1 MSNISET
8 EADPH
13 CDTVDLAPEAQATFA
28 NPLKGNLLK
37 LRRTSA
43 RAMLRA
49 FQDVRTNCSDPGFMQ
64 DLEYLEH
71 KDLDLSIRLGA
82 MLAFNALLI
91 SMGSHPISSSPGAPL
106 SLDAP
111 TQPWENLVVL
121 LGIAAFAISSLWC
134 LRAIL
139 IGEEFD
145 PRGTSGDAL
154 KQRLFAAYI
163 RSVDSQTMA
172 LRRAVRA
179 TIIGATITL
188 GAWGWILIDKMV

>member
-1 MSNISET
+1 MS
-8 EADPH
+8 DPLN
-13 CDTVDLAPEAQATFA
+13 DAAENNMDIEQ
-28 NPLKGNLLK
+28 NPLK

-43 RAMLRA
+43 RAMLRS
-49 FQDVRTNCSDPGFMQ
+49 FQDIRNNCSDPGFIH

-91 SMGSHPISSSPGAPL
+91 SMASHPISASPGAPL

-111 TQPWENLVVL
+111 TQPWENIVVL
-121 LGIAAFAISSLWC
+121 IGIAAFAISSFWC
-134 LRAIL
+134 LKAIL
-139 IGEEFD
+139 IGEEFE

-154 KQRLFAAYI
+154 KRRLFAAYI

-172 LRRAVRA
+172 LRRAVRG
-179 TIIGATITL
+179 TIIGAIITL
-188 GAWGWILIDKMV
+188 GAWGWILADKMI